1 MGNAK
6 NSFSFSK
13 KESSNLST
21 VQRPENN
28 PIFRVQL
35 KAFTA
40 AALILP
46 GLLQVPAYAADDDE
60 VDFQYSHYE
69 EGKRNVATIFANPG
83 GNGNSMTTVFGQNHP
98 IEVDSIRGS
107 SKITLTDRVKFA
119 FNYTQ
124 DTWSGATPMGT
135 APAAFGS
142 NNVFHAMVDGP
153 ISGATPLLQR
163 ISPAFDSQGNPMQLI
178 SGNVS
183 QNPIY
188 IKNTQL
194 AHTMSYASPETRKQG
209 DFKLNY
215 QWDEAQLDVG
225 GGISIENDY
234 ESRFGNLGG
243 RWDFNHKLTS
253 LNAGISYTN
262 SATKATLDP
271 YAVHWMDFNHYID
284 NNQIYRSNGQVIL
297 HGNREDWAPHIG
309 LSQVL
314 GKDTLIET
322 SLGYTRSTGFM
333 ANPYKVT
340 QVFEISPNDL
350 PDQNGVFQLGGG
362 GAYVEQRPGVRNQ
375 WSWDAKLVQYVA
387 PLDAAVHF
395 DYRFY
400 HDDWGINAHTF
411 EADWGQPLGAGWN
424 ITPRVRYYSQDAAN
438 FYHSYMLF
446 TTDQYGN
453 YALPA
458 NFSSDQRLS
467 AYGALSGG
475 VTVSKQ
481 FAKGVSLETGFEYYS
496 HAGSLKMGGGG
507 EGSYADFNYYVAN
520 AALKINLSAL
530 NFGGSSGGHSD
541 PAHQHASAPAGVIFS
556 HMIDK
561 SDRFMVGY
569 RYMRNR
575 DAGGML
581 HGTDTAGDTALL
593 ANGCAS
599 YGCYMKPLE
608 MTMNMHMLDLMYA
621 PTDWLNLM
629 LMPQFVD
636 TEMTMAGIPGAP
648 RMPGMT
654 TMNTQ
659 VMVDNHQTG
668 GVGDTG
674 MYAMF
679 KLFEQPGQHAHLSLG
694 ISAPSG
700 DVAIRNRRTQQGSNP
715 AFFVDYGMQ
724 LGSGTWDF
732 KPSLTYTGHLDEW
745 SWGGQ
750 LSGTKRLEAQ
760 NQSGYA
766 LGDIFQTT
774 AWGGYNLTHWLTASV
789 RGIYTWQ
796 GTIKGE
802 YTKDV
807 LLAPGYCSNF
817 FTIGFPYK
825 ASCTA
830 AFATITAS
838 QNAANHTGTFN
849 QTSNY
854 GGQYVDVGLGLNVNI
869 PNGTFAG
876 HSLSF
881 EWLQP
886 AYTNVNGYQL
896 NRDGALAVSWSKSF

>member
-1 MGNAK
+1 MNFNIK
-6 NSFSFSK
+6 NKPKFLKSSF
-13 KESSNLST
+13 ESL
-21 VQRPENN
+21 
-28 PIFRVQL
+28 
-35 KAFTA
+35 TA

-46 GLLQVPAYAADDDE
+46 GLLVSPAQAYAAADDDE
-60 VDFQYSHYE
+60 VDFQFSHYE
-69 EGKRNVATIFANPG
+69 EGKRNIATIVHNPG

-124 DTWSGATPMGT
+124 DTWSGATPIGT
-135 APAAFGS
+135 APAAFGA
-142 NNVFHAMVDGP
+142 NNVFHALVGGP
-153 ISGATPLLQR
+153 ISGATPLLVR
-163 ISPAFDSQGNPMQLI
+163 NGPVFDTQGNPMQAT
-178 SGNVS
+178 SYDPVS
-183 QNPIY
+183 RQFSY
-188 IKNTQL
+188 TKNAQL

-262 SATKATLDP
+262 STTKATLDP

-284 NNQIYRSNGQVIL
+284 NNQIYLSNGQVIL
-297 HGNREDWAPHIG
+297 HGNRQDWAPHIG

-314 GKDTLIET
+314 GKDTLVET
-322 SLGYTRSTGFM
+322 SLGFTRSTGFM

-340 QVFEISPNDL
+340 QVFAIPSDQL
-350 PDQNGVFQLGGG
+350 PDQNGVIRLDEG

-375 WSWDAKLVQYVA
+375 WSWDARLVQYVA
-387 PLDAAVHF
+387 PLEAAVHF

-411 EADWGQPLGAGWN
+411 EADWGQPLGAGWT

-438 FYHSYMLF
+438 FYHAYMLF
-446 TTDQYGN
+446 KTDQNGN
-453 YALPA
+453 YAVPA

-496 HAGSLKMGGGG
+496 HAGSLKLGGGG

-541 PAHQHASAPAGVIFS
+541 PAHQHASAPAGVMFS

-561 SDRFMVGY
+561 SDSFMVGY

-636 TEMTMAGIPGAP
+636 TEMTMEGIPGAP
-648 RMPGMT
+648 RMPGMS

-679 KLFEQPGQHAHLSLG
+679 KLFERPGQHVHLALG
-694 ISAPSG
+694 VSAPSG

-732 KPSLTYTGHLDEW
+732 KPSLTYTGHQDEW

-750 LSGTKRLEAQ
+750 LGGTKRLEGH

-789 RGIYTWQ
+789 RGVYTWQ

-802 YTKDV
+802 YTKNV
-807 LLAPGYCSNF
+807 LVAPGYCSNP
-817 FTIGFPYK
+817 TSGFPDE

-830 AFATITAS
+830 AFAKITAS
-838 QNAANHTGTFN
+838 QNAATHTGTFN

-876 HSLSF
+876 HNLSF

>member
-1 MGNAK
+1 MNFNKK
-6 NSFSFSK
+6 NKPKFLKSSF
-13 KESSNLST
+13 ESL
-21 VQRPENN
+21 
-28 PIFRVQL
+28 
-35 KAFTA
+35 TA

-46 GLLQVPAYAADDDE
+46 GLLVSPTQAYAADDDE
-60 VDFQYSHYE
+60 VDFQFSHYE
-69 EGKRNVATIFANPG
+69 EGKRNIAAKDPSSG
-83 GNGNSMTTVFGQNHP
+83 GNGNSMTTLNSQYHP
-98 IEVDSIRGS
+98 ITADTIRGS
-107 SKITLTDRVKFA
+107 SKTTLTDRVKFA

-124 DTWSGATPMGT
+124 DTWSGATPIGT
-135 APAAFGS
+135 APAAFGA
-142 NNVFHAMVDGP
+142 NEVFHAQTGGP
-153 ISGATPLLQR
+153 ISGATPLLVRFQ
-163 ISPAFDSQGNPMQLI
+163 PAFDTQGNPMQVT
-178 SGNVS
+178 GYDPVS
-183 QNPIY
+183 HQRSY
-188 IKNTQL
+188 TKNTQL
-194 AHTMSYASPETRKQG
+194 THTMAYASPETRKQG
-209 DFKLNY
+209 DFKLKY
-215 QWDEAQLDVG
+215 QWDQAQLDVG

-262 SATKATLDP
+262 STTKATLDP
-271 YAVHWMDFNHYID
+271 YAVHWMSYDHYQGADQNMDTGYID
-284 NNQIYRSNGQVIL
+284 PNAVEGKPIIL
-297 HGNREDWAPHIG
+297 NGNRQDWAPHIG

-314 GKDTLIET
+314 GKDTLVET
-322 SLGYTRSTGFM
+322 SLGFTRSTGFM
-333 ANPYKVT
+333 ANPYKVM
-340 QVFEISPNDL
+340 QFFYIPFGQL
-350 PDQNGVFQLGGG
+350 PDQNGVFLLDGGSS
-362 GAYVEQRPGVRNQ
+362 AIEQRPGVRNQ
-375 WSWDAKLVQYVA
+375 WSWDARLVQYVA

-411 EADWGQPLGAGWN
+411 EADWGQPLGAGWT

-438 FYHSYMLF
+438 FYHAYMLL
-446 TTDQYGN
+446 TTDQSGN
-453 YALPA
+453 YTLPA

-541 PAHQHASAPAGVIFS
+541 LAHQHANAPAGVLFS

-561 SDRFMVGY
+561 TDSFMVGY

-575 DAGGML
+575 DAGNML
-581 HGTDTAGDTALL
+581 HGSNTAAPTDLV
-593 ANGCAS
+593 ANGCA
-599 YGCYMKPLE
+599 GFACNMKPLE
-608 MTMNMHMLDLMYA
+608 MTMNMHMLDLMVA

-629 LMPQFVD
+629 LMPQFMD
-636 TEMTMAGIPGAP
+636 MEMTMGDIPGAP
-648 RMPGMT
+648 SNMDPHSMLTHG
-654 TMNTQ
+654 
-659 VMVDNHQTG
+659 MVDNHQTG

-674 MYAMF
+674 MYALF
-679 KLFEQPGQHAHLSLG
+679 KLFEQPGQQSHLALG
-694 ISAPSG
+694 VSAPTG
-700 DVAIRNRRTQQGSNP
+700 DVGIRTRRSQGAVSD
-715 AFFVDYGMQ
+715 FFVDYGMQ

-732 KPSLTYTGHLDEW
+732 KPSLTYTGHQDEW

-750 LSGTKRLEAQ
+750 LGGTKRLEAR

-789 RGIYTWQ
+789 RGVYTWQ
-796 GTIKGE
+796 GAIKGE
-802 YTKDV
+802 YTQNTPV
-807 LLAPGYCSNF
+807 TSSYCSSNYI
-817 FTIGFPYK
+817 TDGYLNEAK
-825 ASCTA
+825 CTE
-830 AFATITAS
+830 AFAKIAAS
-838 QNAANHTGTFN
+838 NNVKQHNGTYN
-849 QTSNY
+849 QPSNY

-896 NRDGALAVSWSKSF
+896 SRDGALAVSWSKSF

>member
-1 MGNAK
+1 MNFNKK
-6 NSFSFSK
+6 NKSKFLKSSF
-13 KESSNLST
+13 ESL
-21 VQRPENN
+21 
-28 PIFRVQL
+28 
-35 KAFTA
+35 TA

-46 GLLQVPAYAADDDE
+46 GLLVSPTQAYAAADDDE

-69 EGKRNVATIFANPG
+69 EGKRNVATIVANPG
-83 GNGNSMTTVFGQNHP
+83 GNGNSMTTIFGQNHP

-124 DTWSGATPMGT
+124 DTWSGATPIGT

-142 NNVFHAMVDGP
+142 NQVFNALTGGP
-153 ISGATPLLQR
+153 ISGATPLLGR
-163 ISPAFDSQGNPMQLI
+163 NSPAFDTQVNPMQATSYD
-178 SGNVS
+178 SGS
-183 QNPIY
+183 GQFSY
-188 IKNTQL
+188 TKNSQL

-262 SATKATLDP
+262 STTKATLDP
-271 YAVHWMDFNHYID
+271 YVMRWEDITHYQSAGQNMDTGYID
-284 NNQIYRSNGQVIL
+284 PNASMAQQVIL
-297 HGNREDWAPHIG
+297 NGNRQDWAPHIG

-314 GKDTLIET
+314 GKNTLVET
-322 SLGYTRSTGFM
+322 SLGFTRSTGFM
-333 ANPYKVT
+333 ANPYKVMQYFLIT
-340 QVFEISPNDL
+340 PDDV
-350 PDQNGVFQLGGG
+350 PDQNGVFRLGGG
-362 GAYVEQRPGVRNQ
+362 GAAIEQRPGVRNQ
-375 WSWDAKLVQYVA
+375 WSWDARLVQYVA

-411 EADWGQPLGAGWN
+411 EADWGQPLGAGWT
-424 ITPRVRYYSQDAAN
+424 ITPRIRYYSQDAAN
-438 FYHSYMLF
+438 FYHSYMLIK
-446 TTDQYGN
+446 TDQYSN
-453 YALPA
+453 YTLPA

-530 NFGGSSGGHSD
+530 NFGGSSCGHSD
-541 PAHQHASAPAGVIFS
+541 PAHQHASAPAGVMFS

-561 SDRFMVGY
+561 SDSFMVGY

-575 DAGGML
+575 DAGNML
-581 HGTDTAGDTALL
+581 HGANTAEPTDLV
-593 ANGCAS
+593 ANGCTGFA
-599 YGCYMKPLE
+599 CNMKPVE

-636 TEMTMAGIPGAP
+636 MEMTMGGIPGAP
-648 RMPGMT
+648 PMKMFGMGASS
-654 TMNTQ
+654 
-659 VMVDNHQTG
+659 MVDNHQTG

-674 MYAMF
+674 MYALF
-679 KLFEQPGQHAHLSLG
+679 KLFEQSGQHAHLALG
-694 ISAPSG
+694 VSAPSG
-700 DVAIRNRRTQQGSNP
+700 DVGIRNRRTHPSTP
-715 AFFVDYGMQ
+715 ASGYYVDYGMQ

-750 LSGTKRLEAQ
+750 LGGTKRLEGH

-774 AWGGYNLTHWLTASV
+774 AWGGYNLTHWLTATV
-789 RGIYTWQ
+789 RGVYTWQ
-796 GTIKGE
+796 GAIKGE
-802 YTKDV
+802 YNKDN
-807 LLAPGYCSNF
+807 LMAPGFCSNPI
-817 FTIGFPYK
+817 TSGYPDE
-825 ASCTA
+825 ASCMADFATA
-830 AFATITAS
+830 AANV
-838 QNAANHTGTFN
+838 NAKEHTGTFN
-849 QTSNY
+849 QPSNY